1 MVTCCQCD
9 GIESE
14 FNARFAERELRHFRR
29 RGLRR
34 STRLLIDSLRWA
46 VSPGA
51 TLLDV
56 GGGIGAIHHVLLD
69 EGVANATQVDA
80 SSAYIATARDE
91 AGRRGHAD
99 RLELIHG
106 DFVSLSP
113 SLPDADVVTLDR
125 VICCYPDMPAL
136 VGAAARKA
144 GRAFGAVYP
153 PDVLWLRFGVRCI
166 NALMRL
172 RRSEFRVFV
181 HSPKAIDAVLREHG
195 LERVTQRRTIAWEV
209 VTYRRTTERPLHG

>member
-1 MVTCCQCD
+1 MVTCCQCN

-14 FNARFAERELRHFRR
+14 FDARLANRELRRFRR
-29 RGLRR
+29 RGPRR

-46 VSPGA
+46 LSPGA

-69 EGVANATQVDA
+69 EGAARAIHVDG
-80 SSAYIATARDE
+80 SSAYIAAARNE
-91 AGRRGHAD
+91 ARNRGHAE
-99 RLELIHG
+99 RVEFVHG
-106 DFVSLSP
+106 DFVTLAAG
-113 SLPDADVVTLDR
+113 LPDADVVTLDR

-153 PDVLWLRFGVRCI
+153 PDVWWIRLGVRGI
-166 NALMRL
+166 NTLMWL
-172 RRSEFRVFV
+172 RRSEFRAFV
-181 HSPKAIDAVLREHG
+181 HSPKSIEAVLKEHG
-195 LERVTQRRTIAWEV
+195 LDRVTRQRTFGWEIATFARAV
-209 VTYRRTTERPLHG
+209 

>member
-1 MVTCCQCD
+1 MVTCCQCN

-14 FNARFAERELRHFRR
+14 FNTRLAGRELRRFRR
-29 RGLRR
+29 RGPRR

-46 VSPGA
+46 VSPSA

-69 EGVANATQVDA
+69 KGAARATHVDA
-80 SSAYIATARDE
+80 SSAYIAAARDE
-91 AGRRGHAD
+91 ARRRGHAE
-99 RLELIHG
+99 RVEFIHG
-106 DFVSLSP
+106 DFVGLAA

-136 VGAAARKA
+136 VGAAARKS

-153 PDVLWLRFGVRCI
+153 PDVWWIRLGVRCI
-166 NALMRL
+166 NMLMRL
-172 RRSEFRVFV
+172 RRSEFRAFV
-181 HSPKAIDAVLREHG
+181 HSPKAIEAVLKEHG
-195 LERVTQRRTIAWEV
+195 LERVTRQRTPAWEIA
-209 VTYRRTTERPLHG
+209 TYARSV